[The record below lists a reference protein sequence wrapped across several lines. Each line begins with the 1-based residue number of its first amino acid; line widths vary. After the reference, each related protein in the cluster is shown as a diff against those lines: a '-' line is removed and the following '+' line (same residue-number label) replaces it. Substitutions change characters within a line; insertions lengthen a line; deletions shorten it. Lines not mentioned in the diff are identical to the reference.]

1 MNASFVSVY
10 FKNGNRIFQMPTE
23 KKSDTFSNHGI
34 KKGTAKHQ
42 MWCLAA
48 LLVINKCQICL
59 FVIYLGACSQLLFSK
74 KYLVNCTKYNQDTH
88 NNRQCHDINLLLFN
102 FTNFFQFA
110 MQS

>member
-59 FVIYLGACSQLLFSK
+59 SFI
-74 KYLVNCTKYNQDTH
+74 LVRVVSYFLAKN
-88 NNRQCHDINLLLFN
+88 IL
-102 FTNFFQFA
+102 
-110 MQS
+110 